1 MVKEYFIR
9 IREEHDP
16 KRQNRLKNSNNLASP
31 KRFFLS
37 RFFSRIKGGFSS
49 YENVELAS
57 EENQRTQTELSTTT
71 RQIGPTTTDIENQ
84 SQIRLVSEDIGFG
97 E

>member
-9 IREEHDP
+9 IRDP
-16 KRQNRLKNSNNLASP
+16 KYQKGVADNLAPP
-31 KRFFLS
+31 KVFFLS
-37 RFFSRIKGGFSS
+37 RFFSRIKVGFPS
-49 YENVELAS
+49 YENVELVS

-71 RQIGPTTTDIENQ
+71 RQVGPATTDVENQ